1 MKIPVRIADIQ
12 EISPTVKS
20 FTLALDG
27 QPFTFLPGQW
37 IDCFIDIDG
46 KTEVAGYSITSS
58 PTEDG
63 WFSIAVKLVG
73 DSAVTDYLHDSAAVG
88 DSLIV
93 EGGQGD
99 FHYAGNDSH
108 PLAFIAG
115 GIGITPIAS
124 IIRYIDNSALK
135 VPATLVYSASVPSE
149 LLFCEEFKAI
159 EARNPHFRARFSV
172 TRPHSEPWSGRTGR
186 IDATTL
192 QDAGIDANT
201 FCYLCGPPEMIRA
214 MLVRAQRNRRPSG
227 TPTIRAMVVGQEGNL
242 NLPRAPVVQLIVARA
257 DE

>member
-135 VPATLVYSASVPSE
+135 VPATLVYSASLPSE
-149 LLFCEEFKAI
+149 LLFLEEFEAMV
-159 EARNPHFRARFSV
+159 ARNPHFRARFSV

-192 QDAGIDANT
+192 QDAGINANT

-214 MLVRAQRNRRPSG
+214 MLVALKEIGVPAERLQFE
-227 TPTIRAMVVGQEGNL
+227 QWW
-242 NLPRAPVVQLIVARA
+242 
-257 DE
+257 